1 VISFFIFQNRVT
13 NYLWLAEWHY
23 NWMSLVPPS
32 LGSIQLDEEINN
44 EVLLNPVRGFQACA
58 TPIAETRKTSWTMI
72 FFVFFPGM
80 FQIWFG

>member
-1 VISFFIFQNRVT
+1 
-13 NYLWLAEWHY
+13 
-23 NWMSLVPPS
+23 MSLVPPS